1 MEQYLEPLE
10 DAVTNYLLPS
20 IFGSNISDQQRE
32 LYSLPIKH
40 GGLGISNIVERA
52 TSEYQASRQI
62 NASLIAI
69 MMVQGNDLPSEEER
83 ENVIKHQK
91 KEKFVA
97 LKKKVDTIEKSIPKD
112 TLRVLEQTNQ
122 PGASNWLSV
131 LPLQEH
137 GFVLNKRE
145 FRDALSLRYNL
156 PIKGLPSQYPCG
168 QKFNVT
174 HAMNCKRGG
183 FISMRHNNIRDFQ
196 ANLLTKVCKDVEV
209 EPPLQPVTEER
220 LTASTLI
227 GDEARPD
234 VRARGF
240 WRNGQNAYFDIRVTN
255 ADAESQRS
263 VDIKKVLSKHEKEKK
278 RHYNNR
284 IMNIEQG
291 TFTPL
296 IYTIHGGMGPECAA
310 FHKNIA
316 EKIAYKTDAK
326 VQTFIRCKLSF
337 IIIRSA
343 LLCLRGSRSIKASN
357 LVNIDS
363 DFNLN
368 CDKVKL

>member
-1 MEQYLEPLE
+1 M
-10 DAVTNYLLPS
+10 
-20 IFGSNISDQQRE
+20 
-32 LYSLPIKH
+32 
-40 GGLGISNIVERA
+40 
-52 TSEYQASRQI
+52 
-62 NASLIAI
+62 
-69 MMVQGNDLPSEEER
+69 
-83 ENVIKHQK
+83 
-91 KEKFVA
+91 
-97 LKKKVDTIEKSIPKD
+97 
-112 TLRVLEQTNQ
+112 
-122 PGASNWLSV
+122 
-131 LPLQEH
+131 
-137 GFVLNKRE
+137 
-145 FRDALSLRYNL
+145 
-156 PIKGLPSQYPCG
+156 
-168 QKFNVT
+168 
-174 HAMNCKRGG
+174 
-183 FISMRHNNIRDFQ
+183 
-196 ANLLTKVCKDVEV
+196 CKDVEI

-316 EKIAYKTDAK
+316 EKIAYKNMTTTQK
-326 VQTFIRCKLSF
+326 CKHL
-337 IIIRSA
+337 
-343 LLCLRGSRSIKASN
+343 
-357 LVNIDS
+357 
-363 DFNLN
+363 
-368 CDKVKL
+368 